1 MQTFQLSRATL
12 SRTAIV
18 TSVLTATLVA
28 WIVSFERM
36 RGMDAGPGTDL
47 GSFGWFIGIWSTM
60 TVAMMLPSAGPVALL
75 FSRLGA
81 GAKTGMF
88 LAGYVLVWTA
98 FGITAYAA
106 GRAARELAP
115 AFVAWDRRGP
125 WVAGAALAA
134 AGLYQ
139 LTPLKTACLRHCRS
153 PLHYLLRRR
162 RGPLGTVQAG
172 LGHGAYCIGCCAG
185 IMVALF
191 ALGIMSLFWMGVA
204 AVAILVE
211 KTLPGGEGFARV
223 LAVAL
228 VALGVWLAVS
238 PSSVP
243 KVQQPDHVQ
252 MQMEMQP

>member
-1 MQTFQLSRATL
+1 
-12 SRTAIV
+12 
-18 TSVLTATLVA
+18 
-28 WIVSFERM
+28 
-36 RGMDAGPGTDL
+36 
-47 GSFGWFIGIWSTM
+47 
-60 TVAMMLPSAGPVALL
+60 MMLPSAAPAALL

-81 GAKTGMF
+81 GARTGLF
-88 LAGYVLVWTA
+88 VAGYVLAWTA
-98 FGITAYAA
+98 FGIAAYAA
-106 GRAARELAP
+106 GRTARELAP
-115 AFVAWDRRGP
+115 PFVAWDRHGP

-153 PLHYLLRRR
+153 PLHYLVRRR
-162 RGPLGTVQAG
+162 LGSFGTVQAG

-211 KTLPGGEGFARV
+211 KTLPGGERFARV

-228 VALGVWLAVS
+228 VALGAWLAVS

-243 KVQQPDHVQ
+243 KVHQPGQVQ
-252 MQMEMQP
+252 MQMGMQP